1 MRWYILIPITFL
13 LACNSG
19 QQPAN
24 RACPSPVKTELY
36 FGLKMDS
43 ATVISDEQF
52 YGFIH
57 THLVN
62 AGLGLTVV
70 NAEGRWLNTATGKM
84 DSENSKL
91 VVLVYDGCDTAV
103 SNTISKA
110 VRAYNAG
117 FSQQSVLRVD
127 YPVAFDFVE
136 ER

>member
-1 MRWYILIPITFL
+1 MRWYFLIPISFL
-13 LACNSG
+13 LACNPG
-19 QQPAN
+19 RQRAN

-43 ATVISDEQF
+43 ATISDEQF
-52 YGFIH
+52 NRFIN

-70 NAEGRWLNTATGKM
+70 NSEGRWLNTATGKM
-84 DSENSKL
+84 DSENGKL

-103 SNTISKA
+103 TNTISKA
-110 VRAYNAG
+110 VKAYNAG